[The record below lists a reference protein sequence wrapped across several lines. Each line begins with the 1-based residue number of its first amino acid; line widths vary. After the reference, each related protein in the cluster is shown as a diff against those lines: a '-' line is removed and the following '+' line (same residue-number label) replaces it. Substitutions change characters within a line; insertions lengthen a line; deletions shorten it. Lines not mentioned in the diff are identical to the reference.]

1 MDRASQLQ
9 RGSAGTIADHSREMG
24 RASLGKPARLPIS
37 AVVNRLNDG
46 EASMRNA
53 MGVLAPMSA
62 SPNVSFGRGKNP
74 MKSAH

>member
-1 MDRASQLQ
+1 
-9 RGSAGTIADHSREMG
+9 
-24 RASLGKPARLPIS
+24 
-37 AVVNRLNDG
+37 VVNRLNDG